1 MIFSSKW
8 MLILQKLQ
16 TFNEIP
22 YLNAFVKNFVHVYLY
37 SKMQLYMLQMYD
49 NEVDLEQILCVL
61 QIERWTKR
69 QR

>member
-1 MIFSSKW
+1 
-8 MLILQKLQ
+8 
-16 TFNEIP
+16 
-22 YLNAFVKNFVHVYLY
+22 
-37 SKMQLYMLQMYD
+37 MQLYMLQMYD